1 MQVAYDVLRLLS
13 DGKFHSG
20 TMLSLSLKISRSSI
34 WKGIHFLRQL
44 GIPIQAVPGR
54 GYRWFEPFE
63 LLSQHTILSLLTP
76 HAQQALP
83 RVDVVNVVSS
93 TNDYLLSRLSHGIPS
108 GSVCVA
114 EGQTQGRGRMG
125 KSWRSPFGSNIYLS
139 LYWRFA
145 SRLHELSG
153 LSLVIGLA
161 ILAALKDLGPL
172 PCGVGIKWPNDIW
185 YFDAKLC
192 GILVESISPSAHPN
206 ATDVVL
212 GIGLNLNMP
221 STASFAANWTDLKQ
235 ILGEAPSRH
244 AVIAT
249 LLNKLVEYLSRFQA
263 KGFADFAS
271 EWALYDLLLDKPVS
285 LSAAHSEQHGIAKGV
300 NERGELCVKI
310 GETLKAV
317 RYGEVSVRPKNI

>member
-20 TMLSLSLKISRSSI
+20 TQLSMHLKISRSSI
-34 WKGIHFLRQL
+34 WKGIDFLRKL
-44 GIPIQAVPGR
+44 GVVIQAVPGR
-54 GYRWFEPFE
+54 GYKWFEPFD
-63 LLSQHTILSLLTP
+63 LLSQKTILSLLRP
-76 HAQQALP
+76 VAKQALP

-93 TNDYLLSRLSHGIPS
+93 TNDYLLSRLAHGIPS
-108 GSVCVA
+108 GTVCVA

-139 LYWRFA
+139 LYWRFP

-153 LSLVIGLA
+153 LSLAIGLA
-161 ILAALKDLGPL
+161 ILAALNDLEPL
-172 PCGVGIKWPNDIW
+172 PSGVGIKWPNDIW

-192 GILVESISPSAHPN
+192 GILVESVSPNTQPN
-206 ATDVVL
+206 STDVVM

-221 STASFAANWTDLKQ
+221 PTASSSNDWTDLSKV
-235 ILGEAPSRH
+235 LAKVPSRH
-244 AVIAT
+244 VVIGA
-249 LLNKLVEYLSRFQA
+249 LLNRLVEYLSRFQA

-271 EWALYDLLLDKPVS
+271 EWAHYDLLVDKSVT
-285 LSAAHSEQHGIAKGV
+285 LSAAHIEQYGIAKGV

>member
-20 TMLSLSLKISRSSI
+20 TQLSLNLKISRSSI

-44 GIPIQAVPGR
+44 GVVIQAVPGR
-54 GYRWFEPFE
+54 GYRWYEPFE
-63 LLSQHTILSLLTP
+63 LLSQHTILSSLTP
-76 HAQQALP
+76 LAQQLLP

-93 TNDYLLSRLSHGIPS
+93 TNDYLLSRLTHGIPS

-125 KSWRSPFGSNIYLS
+125 KLWRSPFGSNIYLS
-139 LYWRFA
+139 LYWRFP

-153 LSLVIGLA
+153 LSLAIGLA
-161 ILAALKDLGPL
+161 ILAALKELGPL
-172 PCGVGIKWPNDIW
+172 PPGVGIKWPNDIW
-185 YFDAKLC
+185 HEQAKLC
-192 GILVESISPSAHPN
+192 GILVESISPGVHPQV
-206 ATDVVL
+206 TDVVI

-221 STASFAANWTDLKQ
+221 PMAPVPTDWTDLKQ
-235 ILGEAPSRH
+235 VLGWIPARH
-244 AVIAT
+244 TVISK
-249 LLNKLVEYLSRFQA
+249 LLNRLVEYLMRFQA

-271 EWALYDLLLDKPVS
+271 EWEQHDLLLDQTVQ
-285 LSAAHSEQHGIAKGV
+285 LSAAHSEQYGIAKGV
-300 NERGELCVKI
+300 NERGELCIKI